1 MLFTVFKFPISIIQT
16 PKDYYTFLYTIK
28 NRFTGMFLV
37 LAEGSNIYNTA
48 FVTPTNMW
56 KLLAKQLYCEKNL
69 ANIDGLVKHLF

>member
-48 FVTPTNMW
+48 FVTPTNVEIAC
-56 KLLAKQLYCEKNL
+56 KAIVL
-69 ANIDGLVKHLF
+69 